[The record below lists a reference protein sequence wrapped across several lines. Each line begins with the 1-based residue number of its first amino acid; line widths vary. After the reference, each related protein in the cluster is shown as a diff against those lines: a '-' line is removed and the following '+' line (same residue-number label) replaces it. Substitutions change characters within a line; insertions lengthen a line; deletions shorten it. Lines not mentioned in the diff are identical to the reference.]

1 MEKLIVDAE
10 GKVTIP
16 REVLQKCGV
25 RPGDELTLI
34 ESAEGLL
41 VYQGGV
47 DAKTHA
53 WREALSSEEKQQAA
67 VEARAYE
74 QLSEAEQDALWNE
87 GADTLDDAK
96 DDELELRAP

>member
-25 RPGDELTLI
+25 RPGDELTLV

-47 DAKTHA
+47 DAKTRA
-53 WREALSSEEKQQAA
+53 WWEALNSEEKRQAA
-67 VEARAYE
+67 VEASVYE

-87 GADTLDDAK
+87 GADTFDEAE
-96 DDELELRAP
+96 DDELDLPAP

>member
-10 GKVTIP
+10 GKITIP

-25 RPGDELTLI
+25 RPGDELTLV

-47 DAKTHA
+47 DAKTRA
-53 WREALSSEEKQQAA
+53 WWEALNSKEKQQAA
-67 VEARAYE
+67 MEASVYE
-74 QLSEAEQDALWNE
+74 QLSEADQDALWNE
-87 GADTLDDAK
+87 GESSAT
-96 DDELELRAP
+96 E

>member
-41 VYQGGV
+41 VYQGG
-47 DAKTHA
+47 AMRK
-53 WREALSSEEKQQAA
+53 RMPGGK
-67 VEARAYE
+67 
-74 QLSEAEQDALWNE
+74 
-87 GADTLDDAK
+87 
-96 DDELELRAP
+96 P

>member
-16 REVLQKCGV
+16 RAVLQKCGV
-25 RPGDELTLI
+25 RPGDELTLV

-47 DAKTHA
+47 DAKTRT
-53 WREALSSEEKQQAA
+53 WWEALSNEEKQQVA

-87 GADTLDDAK
+87 GADILDDAE
-96 DDELELRAP
+96 DDELELPAP

>member
-10 GKVTIP
+10 GNVTIP

-25 RPGDELTLI
+25 HPGDELTLI

-47 DAKTHA
+47 DAKTRT
-53 WREALSSEEKQQAA
+53 WWEALSSEEKQQAA
-67 VEARAYE
+67 VEARTYE

-87 GADTLDDAK
+87 GADTLDDAE
-96 DDELELRAP
+96 DDELELPAP

>member
-1 MEKLIVDAE
+1 VDEIFADARVHMIELTRSLFLE
-10 GKVTIP
+10 G
-16 REVLQKCGV
+16 
-25 RPGDELTLI
+25 LTLI

-53 WREALSSEEKQQAA
+53 WWEALSSEEKQQAA

-74 QLSEAEQDALWNE
+74 QLSAAEQDALWNE
-87 GADTLDDAK
+87 GADTLDDGGR
-96 DDELELRAP
+96 RA

>member
-1 MEKLIVDAE
+1 MEKLIVDAD

-16 REVLQKCGV
+16 REVLRKCGV

-47 DAKTHA
+47 DAKTRA
-53 WREALSSEEKQQAA
+53 WWEALSSEEKQRVA
-67 VEARAYE
+67 VDAHAYE
-74 QLSEAEQDALWNE
+74 QMSEAEQDALWNE
-87 GADTLDDAK
+87 GADTPDDAE
-96 DDELELRAP
+96 DDELELPAP

>member
-16 REVLQKCGV
+16 PEVLRKCGV
-25 RPGDELTLI
+25 SPGDELTLV

-41 VYQGGV
+41 VYRGGV
-47 DAKTHA
+47 DAKTLG
-53 WREALSSEEKQQAA
+53 WWDALSSEAKQRATA
-67 VEARAYE
+67 EAHAYE

-87 GADTLDDAK
+87 GADALDDAE
-96 DDELELRAP
+96 DDELELPAP